1 MHVLS
6 PRHAVPALALSAA
19 LLLSSCAGSSTPAAS
34 GSPAGSGSAGSA
46 GAATAAPRPLVL
58 QVARADWQL
67 PAAVSRSVV
76 QPDGHL
82 LLVAGGL
89 DAANHSSASVFALNP
104 VSGQASEQGQ
114 LAQAGHDAGGSAVGS
129 HRFVF
134 GGGTSAPTASVQSIV
149 AGGTG
154 SVVGQLPQ
162 PRADLAAATVDGA
175 AYVVGG
181 YDGSHE
187 LPAVLRTTDGV
198 HFTVAATLP
207 VTVRYPAVA
216 VSGHQL
222 WVFGGEHNGTTVD
235 DVQLVDVSTG
245 VASLVAHLPHPV
257 AHASALALGDRIY
270 LAGGRTGQGEQRST
284 DVLAFDPAH
293 RTVTLA
299 GRLPQGVSDSG
310 AAVVDGVG
318 YLLGGETPTTL
329 ASVVTL
335 RLVEPAAA
343 PTAPSSAAAAPG
355 DSADPAAWLP
365 AASGPGHLAPG
376 SDPSV
381 LPGPI
386 LIADKAN
393 NRVIIVD
400 PQGRVRWQFP
410 RPGDLAPGQTFL
422 IPDDAFFSPDGREI
436 IATEEDD
443 YVVSVIDIATH
454 RIVYRYGTPGT
465 PGSGPN
471 HLNNPDDAMM
481 LPDGQLLIADIKN
494 CRVLLV
500 ARGAHTAER
509 SYGLPGSCRHAPP
522 TRYSSPNGAFPMA
535 NGHYLVTEIGGAYVS
550 ELGLDGTSP
559 WSVHVPDVAY
569 PSDTNEI
576 SPGRYLTVD
585 YSTPGQVLI
594 FDRSGRALWRYRPT
608 GAKQLAHPSLAL
620 PLPNGMVMV
629 NDDRNDRVI
638 VINPAT
644 NAVVWQYGHT
654 GVPGSG
660 AGYLNTPDGMDL
672 LAPYGLL
679 GTHAATMGVP

>member
-1 MHVLS
+1 VHVLS
-6 PRHAVPALALSAA
+6 PRRTVPALTLGAA
-19 LLLSSCAGSSTPAAS
+19 LLLSSCAGSASPSTGGPAAS
-34 GSPAGSGSAGSA
+34 RSAGSA
-46 GAATAAPRPLVL
+46 SAATTAARPLVL
-58 QVARADWQL
+58 QVATADWQL
-67 PAAVSRSVV
+67 PAPVSRSVV

-89 DAANHSSASVFALNP
+89 DATNHSSAGVFALNP

-181 YDGSHE
+181 YDGSRE
-187 LPAVLRTTDGV
+187 LPSVLRTTDGV

-245 VASLVAHLPHPV
+245 AASVVAHLPHPV

-270 LAGGRTGQGEQRST
+270 LAGGRTGQGEQRT
-284 DVLAFDPAH
+284 TAVLAFDPAR
-293 RTVTLA
+293 RTVSSA
-299 GRLPQGVSDSG
+299 GQLPQGVSDSG

-335 RLVEPAAA
+335 RLVEPAPA
-343 PTAPSSAAAAPG
+343 PTAPSSTGPTTG
-355 DSADPAAWLP
+355 GSAGPAAWLP
-365 AASGPGHLAPG
+365 AATGPGHLAPG

-465 PGSGPN
+465 PGAGPN

-500 ARGAHTAER
+500 APGAHTAER

-535 NGHYLVTEIGGAYVS
+535 NGHYLVTEIGGAWVS
-550 ELGLDGTSP
+550 ELGLDGTST

-569 PSDTNEI
+569 PSDSNEI

-594 FDRSGRALWRYRPT
+594 FDRSGRALWRYKPT

-644 NAVVWQYGHT
+644 NTVVWQYGHT